1 MDTEDSV
8 QVCEQLV
15 RHMSLGSMWTQTEK
29 GSQSFLHL
37 LISKGNNEALLGV
50 LQVLQRRMQSVELK
64 RLLDLR
70 NASEG
75 GGKNVLDCGYKSRN
89 LDGVNIVRKFGGYF
103 KTRPPAWTPWQK
115 WK

>member
-1 MDTEDSV
+1 METEDSV
-8 QVCEQLV
+8 QICEQLV
-15 RHMSLGSMWTQTEK
+15 RHMSLASMWTQTEK

-50 LQVLQRRMQSVELK
+50 LQVLQRRMLSLELK
-64 RLLDLR
+64 RLLELR
-70 NASEG
+70 NVCEG

-89 LDGVNIVRKFGGYF
+89 LDGVNIVRKFGGYS